1 MTGRPAVL
9 LLGGSPSPRS
19 HTAAAV
25 GAAAGIL
32 AGLGAEPL
40 VWDLAA
46 RPLPIVDVSCHGRP
60 EAYADPLARR
70 LSPTAARADALVLAT
85 PTYHGSFSGVLKNA
99 LDHLAGHELRGKPVG
114 LLAHGENLTAVQVCD
129 ALRTV
134 VRALK
139 GMAVPEQLVTVPGD
153 FDRVGNGQRLLTAPP
168 ALDRLDALCR
178 SLVTV
183 TRQLATGEAIG
194 IGTA

>member
-1 MTGRPAVL
+1 MPGHRAVRQ
-9 LLGGSPSPRS
+9 G
-19 HTAAAV
+19 
-25 GAAAGIL
+25 
-32 AGLGAEPL
+32 
-40 VWDLAA
+40 
-46 RPLPIVDVSCHGRP
+46 HGRP

-70 LSPTAARADALVLAT
+70 LSPMAARADALVLAT